1 MRPDAHA
8 TRGQPVMFESF
19 RKFLSDVAEG
29 GKHPAHFDYNDY
41 RLAAAALLV
50 HTAEIDGNMAETERR
65 KLNDLLQRRFE
76 LSESDTQALISDDT
90 EAEIRA
96 IDIFHFTTVI
106 NRSLNENDRLRIVQ
120 MMWEIIYA
128 DGRVSEFE
136 SNLIWRAADLL
147 GISSRDRIELG
158 RRVASE
164 QGE

>member
-1 MRPDAHA
+1 
-8 TRGQPVMFESF
+8 MFERF

-29 GKHPAHFDYNDY
+29 GKHPAHFDHNDY

-50 HTAEIDGNMAETERR
+50 HTAEIDGNMAEAERR
-65 KLNDLLQRRFE
+65 KLHDLLQRRFE
-76 LSESDTQALISDDT
+76 LSEADTQALISDAT
-90 EAEIRA
+90 EAEHEA
-96 IDIFHFTTVI
+96 IDLYHFTTVI
-106 NRSLNENDRLRIVQ
+106 NRSLKENDRLRIVQ

-158 RRVASE
+158 RRVAGE
-164 QGE
+164 QGEPPR

>member
-1 MRPDAHA
+1 
-8 TRGQPVMFESF
+8 MFDRF

-29 GKHPAHFDYNDY
+29 GKHPAHFDHNDY

-50 HTAEIDGNMAETERR
+50 HTAEIDGNMAEPERR
-65 KLNDLLQRRFE
+65 KLHDLLQRRFE
-76 LSESDTQALISDDT
+76 LNEVDTQALISEAT
-90 EAEIRA
+90 EAEHEA
-96 IDIFHFTTVI
+96 IDLYHFTTVI

-158 RRVASE
+158 RRAASE
-164 QGE
+164 QGEPPR

>member
-1 MRPDAHA
+1 
-8 TRGQPVMFESF
+8 MFERF

-29 GKHPAHFDYNDY
+29 GKHPAHFDHNDY

-50 HTAEIDGNMAETERR
+50 HTAEIDGNMAEAERR
-65 KLNDLLQRRFE
+65 KLHDLLQRRFE
-76 LSESDTQALISDDT
+76 LSEADTQALISEAT
-90 EAEIRA
+90 EAEHEA
-96 IDIFHFTTVI
+96 IDLYHFTTVI
-106 NRSLNENDRLRIVQ
+106 NRSLKENDRLRIVQ

-158 RRVASE
+158 RRVAGE
-164 QGE
+164 QGEPPR

>member
-1 MRPDAHA
+1 
-8 TRGQPVMFESF
+8 MFERF

-29 GKHPAHFDYNDY
+29 GKHPAHFDHNDY

-65 KLNDLLQRRFE
+65 KLHDLLQRRFE
-76 LSESDTQALISDDT
+76 LSESDTQALISEAT
-90 EAEIRA
+90 EAEHEA
-96 IDIFHFTTVI
+96 IDLYHFTTVI

-164 QGE
+164 QGEGPQ